1 MKRREMLAAT
11 GAAVAGL
18 SGFPLGWAAEPEKK
32 KRKLLYFTRSIAYEH
47 SVIAPGADGL
57 SHSGKVLAEL
67 GEKHGFEIEP
77 SKDGS
82 IFDGDLDAYDALV
95 FYTCGDLY
103 TPSVR
108 KTPPMSPEGRKRL
121 IAAVAAGKPF
131 VALHSACYWGAKPA
145 VDDAYLEMVGAG
157 FVAHGA
163 QQKSTMK
170 VTSPG
175 FPGADGLGDSFD
187 LVDEWYAL
195 KNFSKDLHVIL
206 AEDNEGM
213 KGGMYQRPPF
223 PSTWARMHG
232 KGRVFFSAMGHRED
246 VWTNATF
253 QKILL
258 GGLAWA
264 LGDVDADLTPNVDKV
279 TPNADQLT
287 K

>member
-11 GAAVAGL
+11 GAAVVGL
-18 SGFPLGWAAEPEKK
+18 SGFPLGWAAESQKK
-32 KRKLLYFTRSIAYEH
+32 KRKLLYFTRHVEYEH
-47 SVIAPGADGL
+47 SVIAPKPDGL

-67 GEKHGFEIEP
+67 GENHGFEIEP
-77 SKDGS
+77 SKDGR
-82 IFDGDLDAYDALV
+82 IFDGDLDAFDGFI

-108 KTPPMSPEGRKRL
+108 KTPPMSPEGRKRF

-131 VALHSACYWGAKPA
+131 VALHSSCYWGRPA
-145 VDDAYLEMVGAG
+145 PADDAYLKMVGG
-157 FVAHGA
+157 EFIAHGA
-163 QQKSTMK
+163 QQKTTMQ
-170 VTSPG
+170 VTSPD
-175 FPGADGLGDSFD
+175 FPGADGLGKSFEM
-187 LVDEWYAL
+187 VDEWYAL

-206 AEDNEGM
+206 AQDGTGM

-232 KGRVFFSAMGHRED
+232 KGRVFFSAIGHRED
-246 VWTNATF
+246 VWTSATF

-264 LGDVDADLTPNVDKV
+264 LGDVEADITPNVEKV
-279 TPNADQLT
+279 TPKAGQL
-287 K
+287 KN

>member
-18 SGFPLGWAAEPEKK
+18 SAFPLGWAAETEKK
-32 KRKLLYFTRSIAYEH
+32 KTRKLLYFTRSVEYEH

-67 GEKHGFEIEP
+67 GKKHGFEIEP
-77 SKDGS
+77 SKDGR
-82 IFDGDLDAYDALV
+82 IFDGDLDAYD
-95 FYTCGDLY
+95 GQ
-103 TPSVR
+103 PSVR
-108 KTPPMSPEGRKRL
+108 KAPPMSPEGRKRL

-131 VALHSACYWGAKPA
+131 VALHSACYWGRQAA
-145 VDDAYLEMVGAG
+145 ADDTYLKMVGAG
-157 FVAHGA
+157 FIAHGA
-163 QQKSTMK
+163 QQKSAMQ
-170 VTSPG
+170 VTSPK
-175 FPGADGLGDSFD
+175 FPGTDGLGESFD

-206 AEDNEGM
+206 AQDSTGM

-232 KGRVFFSAMGHRED
+232 RGRVFFSAMGHRED
-246 VWTNATF
+246 VWTNATV
-253 QKILL
+253 QKVLL

-279 TPNADQLT
+279 TPKASQLT

>member
-1 MKRREMLAAT
+1 MLAAA
-11 GAAVAGL
+11 GAAMAGL
-18 SGFPLGWAAEPEKK
+18 SGFPLGWAAETGKK
-32 KRKLLYFTRSIAYEH
+32 KRKLLYFTRSVGYEH

-57 SHSGKVLAEL
+57 SYSGKVLAEL

-77 SKDGS
+77 SKDGR
-82 IFDGDLDAYDALV
+82 IFDGGLDAYDGLI

-108 KTPPMSPEGRKRL
+108 KTPPMTPEGRKRL

-131 VALHSACYWGAKPA
+131 VALHSACYWGPKAA
-145 VDDAYLEMVGAG
+145 ADDAYLKMVGG
-157 FVAHGA
+157 EFIAHGA

-175 FPGADGLGDSFD
+175 FPGAGGLGESFD

-195 KNFSKDLHVIL
+195 KNFGKDLHVIL

-246 VWTNATF
+246 VWTNPTV

-258 GGLAWA
+258 GGLAWT
-264 LGDVDADLTPNVDKV
+264 LGDVEADLTPNVDKV
-279 TPNADQLT
+279 TPKAHQLT
-287 K
+287 N